1 MASIFF
7 ISGEEISLRIVTYDK
22 TIDIFKGPLFDE
34 DDGYNWQAEK
44 VGSLTFDKK
53 DLRSLIARLEL
64 MSDD

>member
-22 TIDIFKGPLFDE
+22 TIDIFKGPLFNDE
-34 DDGYNWQAEK
+34 DGYNWKAEK
-44 VGSLTFDKK
+44 IVSLTFNKK
-53 DLRSLIARLEL
+53 DRRALIARLEL

>member
-22 TIDIFKGPLFDE
+22 SIDIYKGPLFDE
-34 DDGYNWQAEK
+34 EDGYNWRAKK
-44 VGSLTFDKK
+44 VGSLTFDKR

>member
-34 DDGYNWQAEK
+34 DDCYKWQAEK
-44 VGSLTFDKK
+44 VGSLNFDKK